1 MRFQFDAGAAH
12 VSYGLKRIP
21 PSALID
27 VNDDAEIMKWA
38 RWLAATED
46 DVLRAV
52 EAVGPFAAAVRDYLA
67 EEE

>member
-1 MRFQFDAGAAH
+1 VRRELDSRTD

-38 RWLAATED
+38 RWLGTNED
-46 DVLRAV
+46 EVLRAV

>member
-1 MRFQFDAGAAH
+1 MRLQLAAGAAR

>member
-1 MRFQFDAGAAH
+1 M
-12 VSYGLKRIP
+12 SYGLKRIP

-38 RWLAATED
+38 RWLGATQD

-52 EAVGPFAAAVRDYLA
+52 EAVGPFASAVRDYLA

>member
-1 MRFQFDAGAAH
+1 

-21 PSALID
+21 PRALID
-27 VNDDAEIMKWA
+27 VNDDAEIVKWA
-38 RWLAATED
+38 RWLSASED